1 MLDVVTLGE
10 VLIQLNATS
19 NGPLRH
25 VTYFEKHAAGAEANF
40 AIGMTRLGFKA
51 GIILRVRDDEFGI
64 YVINLLRGEGLDISK
79 IKYEKEA
86 PNGVYFIQRN
96 YPIPGKSSVLYY
108 RKGSAAS
115 KMSIDDI
122 EPKYIKNAKLL
133 HLTGITPAL
142 SSSCK
147 EASFKALKIAS
158 EAGVTISVDTNIRL
172 SLWSDE
178 EEARTTLLPMI
189 EKANIVLTEPQDAE
203 ILLGTRNP
211 EDIAKKILQM
221 GPETVAIKLGEK
233 GAVAYTKRKS
243 ARKSAFKVPIED
255 VIGAGDAF
263 AAGFIS
269 SLLRGLDLEAA
280 LEIGNAAGA
289 LVVTVRGDFE
299 NMPSIDDVK
308 KFLAA
313 QRKEIAD
320 LR

>member
-10 VLIQLNATS
+10 VLIQMNAAS

-25 VTYFEKHAAGAEANF
+25 VAFFEKHAAGAEANF

-51 GIILRVRDDEFGI
+51 GIITRVRDDEFGKYI
-64 YVINLLRGEGLDISK
+64 ISLLRGEGVDVSK
-79 IKYEKEA
+79 IRTENDA

-96 YPIPGKSSVLYY
+96 FPIPGKSSVLYY

-115 KMSIDDI
+115 KMSINDVDAD
-122 EPKYIKNAKLL
+122 YIKNAKLL

-147 EASFKALKIAS
+147 EACFEALRIAS
-158 EAGVTISVDTNIRL
+158 EAGVTVSVDTNIRL
-172 SLWSDE
+172 SLWSKQ
-178 EEARTTLLPMI
+178 EARTTLLPMI
-189 EKANIVLTEPQDAE
+189 KKANIVLTEPQDAE
-203 ILLGTRNP
+203 ILFGTRNL
-211 EDIAKKILQM
+211 DDVAQKVLRI
-221 GPETVAIKLGEK
+221 GPETVVIKLGDEGATAYKK
-233 GAVAYTKRKS
+233 GRS
-243 ARKSAFKVPIED
+243 ARKPAFKVPIED

-269 SLLRGLDLEAA
+269 SLLHGLDLEGA
-280 LEIGNAAGA
+280 LEVGNAAGA

-299 NMPSIDDVK
+299 NMPSTDDVK

-313 QRKEIAD
+313 QRREIMD

>member
-1 MLDVVTLGE
+1 MLDIVTMGE
-10 VLIQLNATS
+10 VMVQFNAAS

-51 GIILRVRDDEFGI
+51 GIITRVRDDEFGRYI
-64 YVINLLRGEGLDISK
+64 ISLLRGEGLDISR
-79 IKYEKEA
+79 IKFEPEA

-96 YPIPGKSSVLYY
+96 YPIPGKSGVLYY

-115 KMSIDDI
+115 KMSIKDI
-122 EPKYIKNAKLL
+122 DPEYIQNAKLF

-142 SSSCK
+142 SISCK
-147 EASFKALKIAS
+147 EASLEALKIAS
-158 EAGVTISVDTNIRL
+158 EAGVTVSIDTNIRL
-172 SLWSDE
+172 SLWSRD
-178 EEARTTLLPMI
+178 EARATLLPMLK
-189 EKANIVLTEPQDAE
+189 KANIVLTEPQDGE
-203 ILLGTRNP
+203 ILLGTKEP
-211 EDIAKKILQM
+211 ETIAHEILQM
-221 GPETVAIKLGEK
+221 GPETVAVKLGED
-233 GAVAYTKRKS
+233 GAAAFTKKTS
-243 ARKSAFKVPIED
+243 ARKTAFKVPIVD

-269 SLLRGLDLEAA
+269 SLLRGLSLEDA

-313 QRKEIAD
+313 QRKEITD